1 MAGNAYVDSSALLKL
16 ALPDADTP
24 ALEADLSD
32 RDGLLSSRLTAIE
45 CGRTLVREARRK
57 PLYTLEDL
65 LEGLV
70 LLEITPAIGERA
82 SSVAPPVLRT
92 LDAIH
97 LATALSLDDPSLE
110 IITYDRRL
118 ADAARA
124 QGLTVVQPGRPP
136 QA

>member
-16 ALPDADTP
+16 AFPDAYTP
-24 ALEADLSD
+24 ALEADLSA

-45 CGRTLVREARRK
+45 CGRTLRRETRRK

-65 LEGLV
+65 LEGVV

-82 SSVAPPVLRT
+82 SDVPPPVLRS

-97 LATALSLDDPSLE
+97 LATALSLEDPSLE
-110 IITYDRRL
+110 LITYDHRL

-124 QGLTVVQPGRPP
+124 HGLTVVQPGVT